1 MALAEN
7 VKRQDQMNQGK
18 TRDLQLNY
26 RKEYAQE
33 KFGPYLK
40 NRASYYQK
48 SSFFLLSVYTFA
60 IILLR
65 RPIPGQSS
73 QRDQI

>member
-26 RKEYAQE
+26 RKECA
-33 KFGPYLK
+33 
-40 NRASYYQK
+40 
-48 SSFFLLSVYTFA
+48 
-60 IILLR
+60 
-65 RPIPGQSS
+65 
-73 QRDQI
+73 